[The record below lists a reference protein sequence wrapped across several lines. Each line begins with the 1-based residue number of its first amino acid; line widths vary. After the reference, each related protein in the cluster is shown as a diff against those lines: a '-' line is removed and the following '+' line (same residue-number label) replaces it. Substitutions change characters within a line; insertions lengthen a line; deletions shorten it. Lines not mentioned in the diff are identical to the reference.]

1 MYRSGNPTLRD
12 STFQN
17 STYQGA
23 PWWDSNQSQSM
34 TIEGVA
40 EKTGVLL
47 LITATVALATAFT
60 ATPESA
66 FLFIILGF
74 LGSLILSLFIV
85 FRRSINP
92 GLICAHS
99 AFEGLF
105 IGGLTWFYEVALDL
119 PGIGIIAAVLT
130 FAILAAMLAIY
141 RAGLIAW
148 NRNLAIAV
156 ASSVVAI
163 ILIYIVSIIGA
174 ITGAYSVPYIHDATP
189 IGIAF
194 SLFVIAIGALC
205 LVADFDFIERG
216 VQSGARKELE
226 WTAAFGLMVTLVW
239 LYIEILRLLAKVAY
253 YTSRR

>member
-1 MYRSGNPTLRD
+1 
-12 STFQN
+12 
-17 STYQGA
+17 
-23 PWWDSNQSQSM
+23 M

-60 ATPESA
+60 VTSETFYAATM
-66 FLFIILGF
+66 FGF
-74 LGSLILSLFIV
+74 FGSLVLSLFIV
-85 FRRSINP
+85 FKRSINP

-156 ASSVVAI
+156 VSSVVAI
-163 ILIYIVSIIGA
+163 FLIYIVSIIGA
-174 ITGAYSVPYIHDATP
+174 LTGAYSVPYIHDATP

-226 WTAAFGLMVTLVW
+226 WMAAFGLMVTLVW
-239 LYIEILRLLAKVAY
+239 LYIEILRLLAKIGVMYA
-253 YTSRR
+253 RR

>member
-1 MYRSGNPTLRD
+1 
-12 STFQN
+12 
-17 STYQGA
+17 
-23 PWWDSNQSQSM
+23 M

-47 LITATVALATAFT
+47 LITATVALFTAFT

-66 FLFIILGF
+66 PAFIILGF
-74 LGSLILSLFIV
+74 LGSLVLFLFIV
-85 FRRSINP
+85 FKKSINP

-99 AFEGLF
+99 AFEGLV
-105 IGGLTWFYEVALDL
+105 IGGFTWIFEVALDL
-119 PGIGIIAAVLT
+119 PGIGIVAAILT
-130 FAILAAMLAIY
+130 FAILAGMLTIY

-156 ASSVVAI
+156 ASYVVAI
-163 ILIYIVSIIGA
+163 FFIYIISFIGA
-174 ITGAYSVPYIHDATP
+174 LTGAFSVPYIHDATP

-194 SLFVIAIGALC
+194 SLFVIGIGALC

-226 WTAAFGLMVTLVW
+226 WIAAFGLMVTLVW
-239 LYIEILRLLAKVAY
+239 LYIEILRLLAKIAIA
-253 YTSRR
+253 SRR

>member
-12 STFQN
+12 STFQD

-23 PWWDSNQSQSM
+23 PWWDSKQTQSM

-40 EKTGVLL
+40 EKTGILL

-60 ATPESA
+60 VTSETFFAP
-66 FLFIILGF
+66 LIIGF
-74 LGSLILSLFIV
+74 LGSLVLSLFIL
-85 FRRSINP
+85 FKRSINP
-92 GLICAHS
+92 SLICAYS

-105 IGGLTWFYEVALDL
+105 IGGITWFYEVALDL
-119 PGIGIIAAVLT
+119 PGIGIIAALLT
-130 FAILAAMLAIY
+130 FAILGAMLAIY

-156 ASSVVAI
+156 VSSVVAI
-163 ILIYIVSIIGA
+163 FLIYIVSIIGA
-174 ITGAYSVPYIHDATP
+174 VTGAYTIPVIHDATP
-189 IGIAF
+189 WGIGF
-194 SLFVIAIGALC
+194 SLFVVAIGALC

-226 WTAAFGLMVTLVW
+226 WRAAFGLMMTLVW
-239 LYIEILRLLAKVAY
+239 LYIEILRLLAKIGVMYA
-253 YTSRR
+253 RR